1 VETAGLTDR
10 LTEVVAAVAF
20 ERLVWAEE
28 EVNFTAKGKG
38 YLQVNGY

>member
-10 LTEVVAAVAF
+10 LTEVVAVAF